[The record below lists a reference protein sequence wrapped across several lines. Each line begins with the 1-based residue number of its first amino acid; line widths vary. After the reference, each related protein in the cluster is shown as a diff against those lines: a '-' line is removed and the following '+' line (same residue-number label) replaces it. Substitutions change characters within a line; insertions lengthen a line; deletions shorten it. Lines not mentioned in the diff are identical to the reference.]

1 MYFYYYAS
9 QIQYN
14 KYNIVINC
22 NHNGNRTNIKMYM
35 ETSAVICNG
44 HVKGFTLLL
53 PSVFPQIKVQFNWKG
68 EMEKCQRDSI
78 YCFHIRM
85 DGQKE

>member
-1 MYFYYYAS
+1 MHH
-9 QIQYN
+9 
-14 KYNIVINC
+14 KYNTINTILLSTAITMLT
-22 NHNGNRTNIKMYM
+22 GQTKVYM